1 MKQFLLILVLPILVL
16 FSFSACNKC
25 ATCTT
30 LITVKSTGER
40 VPGTEANVRDFCG
53 DELKEVNG
61 RIDDREQ
68 PSGLTYR
75 YITDC
80 D

>member
-1 MKQFLLILVLPILVL
+1 MKKCFLLLAFPIIVL
-16 FSFSACNKC
+16 FSFSACSKC

-30 LITVKSTGER
+30 LITNKDTGER
-40 VPGTEANVRDFCG
+40 LPGTEPNIREFCG

-61 RIDDREQ
+61 RIDDRPQ
-68 PSGLTYR
+68 SNGLTYR